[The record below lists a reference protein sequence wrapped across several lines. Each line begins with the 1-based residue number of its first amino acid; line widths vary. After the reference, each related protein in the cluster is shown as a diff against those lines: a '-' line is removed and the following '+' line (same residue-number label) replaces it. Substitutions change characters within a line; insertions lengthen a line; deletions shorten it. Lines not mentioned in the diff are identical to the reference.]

1 MIRTV
6 TALLLGLILLYGL
19 MEAAPLLL
27 GPSLAITSPKAFETF
42 GDPVV
47 TISGHVKR
55 AAIFTLNG
63 APLLYDQQGNF
74 SSTLTFPH
82 GTSILTFVVADRFG
96 RTITER
102 RTIAI
107 P

>member
-1 MIRTV
+1 MTRSI
-6 TALLLGLILLYGL
+6 TALIVGLVILYGL
-19 MEAAPLLL
+19 MEALPLLL
-27 GPSLAITSPKAFETF
+27 GPSLAITSPSDYQTF
-42 GDPVV
+42 TDPVV

-55 AAIFTLNG
+55 AAVFTLNG
-63 APLLYDQQGNF
+63 APLLFDQQGNF

-82 GTSILTFVVADRFG
+82 GTTILTFVVSDRFG
-96 RTITER
+96 RTITAR